1 MREEGNSRP
10 SEVRRQA
17 HHLPKSRQRLFC
29 HPQEPGERVLHR
41 GDAGHDDPLCD
52 AAAQSHLHRHHPGKE
67 RPRPR
72 RDKKGH
78 RPRGAHRHGHK
89 AKHKTERAPAEG
101 MREKDGKRV
110 RRAPLDALLQL
121 KSK

>member
-52 AAAQSHLHRHHPGKE
+52 AAEEFGVHGDNEGEEGTCSITL
-67 RPRPR
+67 R
-72 RDKKGH
+72 RSSRFTQISSIGTA
-78 RPRGAHRHGHK
+78 GE
-89 AKHKTERAPAEG
+89 KT
-101 MREKDGKRV
+101 
-110 RRAPLDALLQL
+110 
-121 KSK
+121 